1 MNRKGI
7 NTFRERRSNS
17 IAYWELKSW
26 RCQFFSALNTRNIC
40 KLVWPYL
47 SSHRRRAE
55 ELAIGNMQFS
65 YLLLSWYLAVPRN
78 TPEKKNENKPK
89 TKTKQ
94 KKLSPVPTCLNP
106 ELHLTPEQEFFE
118 KFFAWRC
125 SFHLQTQSPSNAQT
139 HIWIKK
145 TERRR
150 WAMPTNKNQQK
161 STQTHLLFPQGHRGV
176 ALTRVSLGSG
186 LSSYTLLFSHRRSMC
201 GASSFKNIKYKTLPY
216 SISNHSIYKFIF
228 SKKKNVKDTVIQH
241 NSSFSFLLW
250 TSLKRNFR
258 SRKESGARLPSRG
271 APGELTVHQCGV
283 FLPRVT
289 LARTFKC
296 GRSGELCSSEAKWIE
311 TSRLSEDRLPQ
322 DPAPSDRKFSFSKG
336 THPTFH
342 VPVFWCPSELQ
353 WLRILVSCLK
363 RLRNNSLLLSGSE
376 HICISL

>member
-161 STQTHLLFPQGHRGV
+161 STQTHLLLPQGHRGV

-228 SKKKNVKDTVIQH
+228 SKKKKCKRYS
-241 NSSFSFLLW
+241 NSTQFKFFFS
-250 TSLKRNFR
+250 SLNFP
-258 SRKESGARLPSRG
+258 KEEFQKQERVWSKAAIPRGSRG
-271 APGELTVHQCGV
+271 AHSPSVWRFSAQSHSGKDIQVWKIRGTLFFGGQVNWNIQAERRQASTRPSPFWQEIL
-283 FLPRVT
+283 FLKRYP
-289 LARTFKC
+289 
-296 GRSGELCSSEAKWIE
+296 SH
-311 TSRLSEDRLPQ
+311 LP
-322 DPAPSDRKFSFSKG
+322 
-336 THPTFH
+336 
-342 VPVFWCPSELQ
+342 CPSL
-353 WLRILVSCLK
+353 LVSFW
-363 RLRNNSLLLSGSE
+363 
-376 HICISL
+376 IAMA